1 MCFVPFRQ
9 CEKGHPPPASS
20 ALPAWKPPPSPGS
33 AGTAPSSHLR
43 DHNPRPHSCRDSSFL
58 LGRELTPGA
67 VQAGIGSASDCI
79 LAACKGQ
86 AALTVSHPENVAV
99 LPCPLSMQRNY
110 NLYIQVKSNC
120 ISSSRDSQQCC
131 ITSLVLHS
139 SSRHPISAL
148 QR

>member
-1 MCFVPFRQ
+1 MLGVCIQAPAQGSLGVIWESLHWQVSAAPSSQIFLYFCIPVLCVSVCNAHTAWATAADRWVCFVPFRQ

-79 LAACKGQ
+79 LAACKG
-86 AALTVSHPENVAV
+86 
-99 LPCPLSMQRNY
+99 
-110 NLYIQVKSNC
+110 
-120 ISSSRDSQQCC
+120 
-131 ITSLVLHS
+131 
-139 SSRHPISAL
+139 
-148 QR
+148 